1 MVGETDIPVLLYG
14 KRTNQGTMSIDSD
27 NVLGNPNSTISNLL
41 SSFIEVIY
49 LLNVGLASY
58 NIQAH
63 VPSDIPEHN
72 QIIPNE
78 HLASQKHLSKINE
91 WTKAKKS

>member
-1 MVGETDIPVLLYG
+1 MKGGGP
-14 KRTNQGTMSIDSD
+14 QGSSFGIWEYLSQSNDNADSVEVED
-27 NVLGNPNSTISNLL
+27 RFKFVDDL
-41 SSFIEVIY
+41 SFIEVIY

-78 HLASQKHLSKINE
+78 HLESQKHLSKINE
-91 WTKAKKS
+91 WTKAKKK